1 MTEWSQAVWIAVGL
15 LLSSFVLMVMIY
27 WFHTGRSINNE
38 ISRQEANRDL
48 MREYREFN
56 GFNDKTVYVQDIV
69 SLVLQQRGN
78 IGVRILHGTNL
89 YAYWC
94 DDSDM
99 ETSLEECDDSW
110 VLTGS
115 AKQTTYT
122 ATAVQEKLD
131 VNKVYHGTLS
141 YGLNGEVIGVTFQRG
156 IVDDHGNF
164 TPN

>member
-15 LLSSFVLMVMIY
+15 LFSSFVLMVMVY

-78 IGVRILHGTNL
+78 IGVRILHGTNPVS
-89 YAYWC
+89 Y
-94 DDSDM
+94 
-99 ETSLEECDDSW
+99 TH
-110 VLTGS
+110 LTLPTNS
-115 AKQTTYT
+115 R
-122 ATAVQEKLD
+122 V
-131 VNKVYHGTLS
+131 
-141 YGLNGEVIGVTFQRG
+141 
-156 IVDDHGNF
+156 
-164 TPN
+164 

>member
-15 LLSSFVLMVMIY
+15 LLSSFVLMVMVY
-27 WFHTGRSINNE
+27 WFRTGRTINNE

-56 GFNDKTVYVQDIV
+56 GFNDKNVYAQDIV

-78 IGVRILHGTNL
+78 IGVLILHGTNL

-94 DDSDM
+94 SDPDM
-99 ETSLEECDDSW
+99 ETSLEECDDTW
-110 VLTGS
+110 VLTGN

-131 VNKVYHGTLS
+131 VNKIYHGSLS

-156 IVDDHGNF
+156 TVDDHGNF
-164 TPN
+164 TPS